1 MSRRPPAPRAAF
13 AGRMIL
19 DDAWRRE
26 DFSGRR
32 VAVVGPGREVAC
44 VVPAALRSAERV
56 TVFLDEP
63 DWLLPAGPAPVRGAL
78 GALGRVPALDAVLT
92 RPVARLQLRRHVD
105 DAWTRR
111 LLTPHRFSHRRPGV
125 DLAFYDALA
134 DPRCRFIAWPVYAM
148 APQGVRTAEGI
159 EHRVDVVVLTPAA
172 RIRAELR
179 EPATAASTA
188 GTAAPVADTQET
200 AS

>member
-1 MSRRPPAPRAAF
+1 MSPRRATTASRAAF

-19 DDAWRRE
+19 DDAWRLE

-44 VVPAALRSAERV
+44 AVPTVLRTAERV

-63 DWLLPAGPAPVRGAL
+63 DWLLPSGPAPVRGTL
-78 GALGRVPALDAVLT
+78 GVLGSVRALDGVVT
-92 RPVARLQLRRHVD
+92 RPLARLQLRRHVAD
-105 DAWTRR
+105 PWTRR
-111 LLTPHRFSHRRPGV
+111 LLTPHRFSDRRPGR

-134 DPRCRFIAWPVYAM
+134 DPSCRFVAWPVYAM

-159 EHRVDVVVLTPAA
+159 EHRCDVIVLMPGA
-172 RIRAELR
+172 RIRAELVDPDAPR
-179 EPATAASTA
+179 PPSARAAE
-188 GTAAPVADTQET
+188 TQEST
-200 AS
+200 P